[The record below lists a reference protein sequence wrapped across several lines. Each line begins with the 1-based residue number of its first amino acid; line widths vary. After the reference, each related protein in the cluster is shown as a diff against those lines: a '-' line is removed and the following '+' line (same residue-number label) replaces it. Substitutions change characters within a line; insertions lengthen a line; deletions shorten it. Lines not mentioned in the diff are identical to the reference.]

1 MIWDCPDLGY
11 GGMWNAEDGAGPRV
25 AGCRLRVAGLSMIAV
40 FISAFAFFIE
50 KTKDMVILT

>member
-1 MIWDCPDLGY
+1 MGEC
-11 GGMWNAEDGAGPRV
+11 GMLKMEQDHE
-25 AGCRLRVAGLSMIAV
+25 LRVTGLSMIAV